1 MTDTTQIETGHYP
14 VRVDKSVPY
23 PGRRRSKR
31 FPFES
36 MEVGDS
42 FLTDTS
48 SKSLIYFHMRRH
60 APKRFISRTV
70 REPSGFGLRVW
81 RIL

>member
-1 MTDTTQIETGHYP
+1 MTDTTQIETGRHP
-14 VRVDKSVPY
+14 VRVEKSVPY
-23 PGRRRSKR
+23 PGRRRSKQ